1 MGDDS
6 KTREPGEERGEEE
19 GHEGFA
25 RGVSDSLRKV
35 ISGTIRSV
43 IPGDEGLRAAIVDA
57 FPKELLGYVMRQVD
71 AGKDEIVRMVGL
83 QIRKF
88 LENLDLGGELQK
100 VLTSLSFE
108 VRTEV
113 RFVPNDQAVRPDAR
127 VRVRIRRGDDVE
139 DVTENSP
146 RARAL
151 RKGIVRAVD
160 NVLGAFVKGEGVAEG
175 VASVGAARATALRE
189 GILAAVEAVIR
200 ALPGEDDE
208 LQGDGEA
215 DAVSP
220 GEAEVDSVSEERP
233 GGDAQDEDAQD

>member
-1 MGDDS
+1 MSDDT
-6 KTREPGEERGEEE
+6 KAREPGDDREEEE

-25 RGVSDSLRKV
+25 RGVSDGLKKV

-43 IPGDEGLRAAIVDA
+43 IPGDDGLRAALVDA

-108 VRTEV
+108 IRTEV
-113 RFVPNDQAVRPDAR
+113 RFIPNDQAVRPDAKVR
-127 VRVRIRRGDDVE
+127 VRVRKGDEVE
-139 DVTENSP
+139 DVTANSP

-151 RKGIVRAVD
+151 RKGVLRAVD
-160 NVLGAFVKGEGVAEG
+160 NVLGAFTKGEDGAEG
-175 VASVGAARATALRE
+175 ASGMAPASALRE
-189 GILAAVEAVIR
+189 GILAAVDAVIR
-200 ALPGEDDE
+200 ALPGDDE
-208 LQGDGEA
+208 DPGAQADNPHTAPAPRDEA
-215 DAVSP
+215 DAP
-220 GEAEVDSVSEERP
+220 LNEQPEEEAQGADAER
-233 GGDAQDEDAQD
+233 